1 MKLSIVNST
10 GQYGN
15 NDIYF
20 GIIGQRAGQWGF
32 INSNGSWQK
41 APPRSQKVNVPFF
54 NLASQ
59 PLIDLSPP
67 IISGRCW
74 LSIGQP
80 LIVPI
85 WDSGFVGPGFNA
97 PTDPNYNIIF
107 DKFEFTYNLNKTIFC
122 NTTSVDFFGLP
133 ITAKLIGNKSQTVG
147 TSVSRSQVFKA
158 FQGIPP
164 FNSLIRT
171 VDNTQLRILAPQK
184 DSAFDSTYFDP
195 YILQSWQQYKERS
208 LTLQPLPYNGAT
220 YISTGRVD
228 AHNVFNFVTMPGN
241 TQHTIQ
247 KPTSTDVF
255 GCDGVF
261 NPTGSGL
268 YQIIDGDIKNQVSSA
283 LNRTILLNSNSSTW
297 CDASKYYLNSITN
310 YYAKI
315 LHQLSINGK
324 SYAFP
329 YDDKCE
335 QSSTLVD
342 TLATQ
347 IMLTLTAFNG

>member
-1 MKLSIVNST
+1 MKLSIVNNT
-10 GQYGN
+10 GQYQN

-20 GIIGQRAGQWGF
+20 GIIGQRSGQWGF
-32 INSNGSWQK
+32 INTNGSWQK
-41 APPRSQKVNVPFF
+41 APPESQKVNVPFF
-54 NLASQ
+54 NLTSQ
-59 PLIDLSPP
+59 SSIDLSPP

-80 LIVPI
+80 LSVPI
-85 WDSGFVGPGFNA
+85 WDLGFIGPAFNA
-97 PTDPNYNIIF
+97 ATDPNYNIIF
-107 DKFEFTYNLNKTIFC
+107 DKFEFTYESNNTIFC
-122 NTTSVDFFGLP
+122 NTTSVDYFGLP
-133 ITAKLIGNKSQTVG
+133 ITAKLTGNKSQTVG
-147 TSVSRSQVFKA
+147 ISVPRNQVFKA
-158 FQGIPP
+158 FQETPP
-164 FNSLIRT
+164 FDSLICT

-184 DSAFDSTYFDP
+184 DPAFAPTYFDP
-195 YILQSWQQYKERS
+195 YIVKSWQQYKDRS

-228 AHNVFNFVTMPGN
+228 ANNVFNFVTMPGN

-247 KPTSTDVF
+247 KPTSTNVF

-261 NPTGSGL
+261 DPTGSGL
-268 YQIIDGDIKNQVSSA
+268 YRTIDGDIKNQVSSA

-315 LHQLSINGK
+315 LHELSINGK

-335 QSSTLVD
+335 QSSTIVD
-342 TLATQ
+342 TSPRE
-347 IMLTLTAFNG
+347 IVLTLTAFN